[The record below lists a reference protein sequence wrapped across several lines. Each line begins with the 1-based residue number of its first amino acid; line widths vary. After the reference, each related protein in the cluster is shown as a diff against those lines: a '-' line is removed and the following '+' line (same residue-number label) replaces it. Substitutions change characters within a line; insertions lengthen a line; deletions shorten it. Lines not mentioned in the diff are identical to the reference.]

1 MTARA
6 RVCKLIYTPAALGL
20 SFDVTIASHVAHM
33 CIIQSLN
40 PFFGALIDWYRH
52 LDEDL
57 I

>member
-40 PFFGALIDWYRH
+40 PFSAH
-52 LDEDL
+52 LSTGIGTL
-57 I
+57 MRT